1 MGGTALYRHKVCLK
15 RRIKWVVGNEKDIC
29 VWKDQLLGSKPATST
44 TSATPIHCPQLRVCE
59 LFTENT
65 TEWNVQLI
73 KSLFNDQDASNI
85 LAYGLASSIS
95 LTSLFGRT
103 QKMVITVLN
112 LGITY
117 KGKSQP
123 RKVNKIL
130 WQQKRLMKL
139 KKFAQRCGN

>member
-1 MGGTALYRHKVCLK
+1 MTKMQV
-15 RRIKWVVGNEKDIC
+15 
-29 VWKDQLLGSKPATST
+29 T
-44 TSATPIHCPQLRVCE
+44 
-59 LFTENT
+59 F
-65 TEWNVQLI
+65 
-73 KSLFNDQDASNI
+73 F
-85 LAYGLASSIS
+85 AYDLASSIS